1 MGKDKGRT
9 KKQKPFSYKVR
20 QGKDKGKTVKNK
32 TLFSKRVEG
41 KKKKKKEKK
50 GKKKKKKKNILWSYS
65 ELLNAIHK
73 NPSRPKRLAVV
84 FHFHEAFLTTTRSS
98 QAFFLLRCLRLS
110 QSVCVCR
117 FILAYWLFL

>member
-41 KKKKKKEKK
+41 KKRKKKEKK
-50 GKKKKKKKNILWSYS
+50 RKKKRRKTFCGVIVNC
-65 ELLNAIHK
+65 
-73 NPSRPKRLAVV
+73 
-84 FHFHEAFLTTTRSS
+84 LTQFTNTNFR
-98 QAFFLLRCLRLS
+98 AT
-110 QSVCVCR
+110 
-117 FILAYWLFL
+117 